1 MKTIFGQEVTQMV
14 KRKHNKKTP
23 RNQRKKARRQAR
35 KSKRRRASKP
45 QSPRIGPNTPHDLC
59 SERITAFG
67 GLLALVK
74 FLDLIKFKDVF
85 NQMYVSPRRKTK
97 LGCYRMVLGLLMM
110 LFVGFQRI
118 GHISYLRDDSMI
130 TGILK
135 VARLPAVST
144 FWRYLQSLKIVQS
157 QALLR
162 IMAALRARV
171 WKLVGYQPK
180 RVSINVDTT
189 VATVYGQI
197 QGARK
202 GHNPKHRGKKGL
214 RPVLCFIDETREYLC
229 GKQRRGETITGKE
242 IARQIH
248 SFRWYLPDCVQHVLV
263 RADGE
268 FITWESI
275 SECLKMGYE
284 FIFGNRACKPPFT
297 KEGWYQYKDYE
308 YNECWYQPIGWE
320 KPCRFVVMRIKK
332 QQEGKQPLLFEED
345 RYTYR
350 IFVTNLSLRPHN
362 VIARYDKRADVENSI
377 GEAQREG
384 ILAIPSKKFQSS
396 HAYFQI
402 VMLAYNLWRWLKQ
415 VAGHQ
420 QTKRIEA
427 KKGKVPDHLEVVD
440 QTVRLTRLKMLFV
453 AAKISHHSNR
463 EKVYY
468 SIHESRASGIIDFL
482 DYLDRRRA
490 EKIPW
495 PPPSCGTVYRA
506 TG

>member
-1 MKTIFGQEVTQMV
+1 MV
-14 KRKHNKKTP
+14 KPKRNKTV
-23 RNQRKKARRQAR
+23 QRKQGKKGRRQTR
-35 KSKRRRASKP
+35 KDERRRVSRAR
-45 QSPRIGPNTPHDLC
+45 SPRIGPNTPHDVC
-59 SERITAFG
+59 SERMTAFG

-74 FLDLIKFKDVF
+74 FLDLIMFKDVF
-85 NQMYVSPRRKTK
+85 EKAYVSPPRRTE

-118 GHISYLRDDSMI
+118 GHIKYLREDSMI
-130 TGILK
+130 AGILK

-144 FWRYLQSLKIVQS
+144 FWRYLRSLKIIQS

-162 IMAALRARV
+162 IMAVLRQRV
-171 WKLVGYQPK
+171 WQLAGYHPK
-180 RVSINVDTT
+180 RVSINIDTT

-197 QGARK
+197 QGACK
-202 GHNPKHRGKKGL
+202 GHNTKHRGKKGL

-229 GKQRRGETITGKE
+229 GNQRRGKTITGKE
-242 IARQIH
+242 VARQIR
-248 SFRWYLPDCVQHVLV
+248 SFRQYLPDCVKDVLA
-263 RADGE
+263 RGDGE
-268 FITWESI
+268 FISWESV
-275 SECLKMGYE
+275 SACEESSFSY
-284 FIFGNRACKPPFT
+284 IFGNRRCTPPFP
-297 KEGWYQYKDYE
+297 ERGWYQYKDYE
-308 YNECWYQPIGWE
+308 YNECVYQPIGWE

-332 QQEGKQPLLFEED
+332 EQKGERQLPLFKED
-345 RYTYR
+345 LYVYR
-350 IFVTNLSLRPHN
+350 VFVTNLSRKPHN
-362 VIARYDKRADVENSI
+362 VIAEYDKRADVENSI

-384 ILAIPSKKFQSS
+384 ILAIPSKKFQSN

-402 VMLAYNLWRWLKQ
+402 VMLAYNLWRWLKL

-420 QTKRIEA
+420 QAQGIAA
-427 KKGKVPDHLEVVD
+427 KTSKGSDHLEVVD

-463 EKVYY
+463 DKVYY
-468 SIHESRASGIIDFL
+468 SIHESRSSGIIDFL

-495 PPPSCGTVYRA
+495 PPPPFGTPYRA